1 MGRILK
7 KACTDLHNQK
17 IVISS
22 ARKSPK
28 IDYNKSYQ
36 RIIAY
41 IERLEKLFLMMNMTI
56 MLMKDYDKIF
66 LN

>member
-7 KACTDLHNQK
+7 KHAQIYTIRK
-17 IVISS
+17 IVILS

-36 RIIAY
+36 KNY
-41 IERLEKLFLMMNMTI
+41 CL
-56 MLMKDYDKIF
+56 Y
-66 LN
+66 

>member
-17 IVISS
+17 IVILS

-41 IERLEKLFLMMNMTI
+41 IERLEKLFFN
-56 MLMKDYDKIF
+56 DEYDNNAYER
-66 LN
+66 LR